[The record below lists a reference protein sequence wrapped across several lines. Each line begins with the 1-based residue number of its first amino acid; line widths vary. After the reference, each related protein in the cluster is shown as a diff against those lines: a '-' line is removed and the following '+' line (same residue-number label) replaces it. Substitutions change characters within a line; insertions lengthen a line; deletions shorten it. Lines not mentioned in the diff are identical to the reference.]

1 MRRTS
6 RSSQKGMSLIELMI
20 SSVIGLLILAG
31 VVNVFIASRYSMR
44 FSDGL
49 RLMQDNGRQ
58 AVYVMQNAIRH
69 AGLTEGMSMTDSVK
83 PVDLAN
89 SSSVKLTLRRQSD
102 SDCNGAS
109 TLAAADPGI
118 AEDTYSYDEAN
129 RTIVCTGNVG
139 LNAMVIADNVDALR
153 FLYGLD
159 ENADGVIE
167 RYVAYDEVVN
177 EFDVAGLYFGLLVST
192 DGAVKDDALSKTYT
206 VLDSQLIKNDKL
218 GRQVFQ
224 SSIIIRN
231 RRTS

>member
-6 RSSQKGMSLIELMI
+6 HSLQKGMSLIELMI
-20 SSVIGLLILAG
+20 SSVIGLLILAA

-69 AGLTEGMSMTDSVK
+69 AGLTQGMSMTNPIS
-83 PVDLAN
+83 PVNLAN
-89 SSSVKLTLRRQSD
+89 SSAVQLTLRRQSE
-102 SDCNGAS
+102 SDCNGVS
-109 TLAAADPGI
+109 TLTAADPGVAI
-118 AEDTYSYDEAN
+118 DTYSYDEAN

-139 LNAMVIADNVDALR
+139 LNPMVIADNVDAMR
-153 FLYGLD
+153 FLYGVD
-159 ENADGVIE
+159 ENSDGMIE
-167 RYVAYDEVVN
+167 RYVTYDEVDN
-177 EFDVAGLYFGLLVST
+177 ESDVAGLYFGMLVST
-192 DGAVKDDALSKTYT
+192 DGDVKDDSLSKTYT
-206 VLDSQLIKNDKL
+206 VLDSQISKDDKL

-231 RRTS
+231 RRIL

>member
-1 MRRTS
+1 MRKLS
-6 RSSQKGMSLIELMI
+6 RSSQKGMSLVELMI

-58 AVYVMQNAIRH
+58 AVYVMQNAVRH
-69 AGLTEGMSMTDSVK
+69 AGLTEGMSMTTSVR

-89 SSSVKLTLRRQSD
+89 SSPLQLTLRRQSD
-102 SDCNGAS
+102 VDCNGVS

-118 AEDTYSYDEAN
+118 AVDTFSYDAAN

-139 LNAMVIADNVDALR
+139 LNPMVIADNVDSLR
-153 FLYGLD
+153 FLYGVD

-167 RYVAYDEVVN
+167 RYVTYGEVAN
-177 EFDVAGLYFGLLVST
+177 ESDVAGLYFGMLVST
-192 DGAVKDDALSKTYT
+192 DGDVKDEPLSKTYT
-206 VLDSQLIKNDKL
+206 VLDSQIRVDDKL

-231 RRTS
+231 RRTL

>member
-1 MRRTS
+1 MKRMS
-6 RSSQKGMSLIELMI
+6 RSSQKGMSLVELMI

-31 VVNVFIASRYSMR
+31 VINVFIASRYSMR

-69 AGLTEGMSMTDSVK
+69 AGLIEGMSMTNSIR

-89 SSSVKLTLRRQSD
+89 SSPVQLTLRRQSD
-102 SDCNGAS
+102 FDCNGVS
-109 TLAAADPGI
+109 TLTAADPGI
-118 AEDTYSYDEAN
+118 AADTYSYNAAN
-129 RTIVCTGNVG
+129 KTIVCTGNVG
-139 LNAMVIADNVDALR
+139 LNPMVIADNVESLR
-153 FLYGLD
+153 FLYGVD

-167 RYVAYDEVVN
+167 RYVSYAEVAN
-177 EFDVAGLYFGLLVST
+177 EFDVAGLYFGMLVAT
-192 DGAVKDDALSKTYT
+192 DGEVKDENLSKTYT
-206 VLDSQLIKNDKL
+206 ILDTQVTENDKL